1 MAILS
6 LIFGIFSVSSSHRPH
21 YALVYLI
28 GTFVSVSLLLILSGV
43 LFVGVSYLIVYVGA
57 ILVLFLFVV
66 LLMDVSV
73 NLDPLAINSDIMS
86 IRVISILSI
95 VLVLSL
101 YSYSVF
107 NSSALYLISSNNSTA
122 ALSGLS
128 PDTSVAFFNQI
139 QSLAT
144 MLYAGSG
151 APIVP
156 IIALILMIAML
167 ATLLHTNKKN

>member
-21 YALVYLI
+21 YALIYLI
-28 GTFVSVSLLLILSGV
+28 GTFVSASLLLILSGV

-73 NLDPLAINSDIMS
+73 NYDPLSMNSDIMS

-95 VLVLSL
+95 ILVLSL
-101 YSYSVF
+101 YSVF
-107 NSSALYLISSNNSTA
+107 NSTSLDLISANNYTTL
-122 ALSGLS
+122 LSEIS
-128 PDTSVAFFNQI
+128 PDTSVSFLNQI

-144 MLYAGSG
+144 ILYVGNG

-156 IIALILMIAML
+156 IIALILMVAML
-167 ATLLHTNKKN
+167 ATLLHTDKKN

>member
-28 GTFVSVSLLLILSGV
+28 GTFVSASLVLILSGV
-43 LFVGVSYLIVYVGA
+43 LFVGISYLIVYVGA

-66 LLMDVSV
+66 LLMDVSA
-73 NLDPLAINSDIMS
+73 NLDPLAMNNDIMS

-101 YSYSVF
+101 YSVF
-107 NSSALYLISSNNSTA
+107 NSTTLHLLSENNSMSALST
-122 ALSGLS
+122 LS
-128 PDTSVAFFNQI
+128 PDTSVSFLNQI

-167 ATLLHTNKKN
+167 STLLHTDKKN